1 MKKGYQEISKWMTG
15 VAMIFA
21 IVTVSIAAFAQI
33 AAPPET
39 VDGATSLVPKLIEA
53 LVAGNHNVAGGIVL
67 MVLMVAVRQ
76 FVLPKWQ
83 LPTELLPIITAIIG
97 AISMVGLSMM
107 NNVPPLEAAKT
118 GLTLALLA
126 GGVWSLLGKY
136 LAKKILGEKYAEPQ
150 V

>member
-1 MKKGYQEISKWMTG
+1 MKWYQQMTKWLTG
-15 VAMIFA
+15 VAMVFA

-53 LVAGNHNVAGGIVL
+53 LVAGNHSVAGGIVL

-76 FVLPKWQ
+76 FVVPKWK
-83 LPTELLPIITAIIG
+83 LPTELLPIVTALIG
-97 AISMVGLSMM
+97 AISMVGLSMT
-107 NNVPPLEAAKT
+107 NNVSAVEAAKT
-118 GLTLALLA
+118 GLVIALFA
-126 GGVWSLLGKY
+126 GGTWSLIGKY
-136 LAKKILGEKYAEPQ
+136 IAKKILGEKYAEPQ